1 MRLYNTEVLGRT
13 ASIIDGL
20 SFKISSLFLKIKIGK
35 AQIILLSTNDNFSV
49 RIVYQN
55 RTSGD
60 VDSQTVDVQ
69 WSVCFAIKLMPLI
82 FLPIRFYFAREIL

>member
-20 SFKISSLFLKIKIGK
+20 SFKISSLFLKINIGSEY
-35 AQIILLSTNDNFSV
+35 IDNFSV